1 MLSHSDANQ
10 AYIYLISLPSIHS
23 ASGQRKLLV
32 IDGPGSEVHGH
43 AYQADPQRY
52 VNEIA
57 AFLKDAL

>member
-1 MLSHSDANQ
+1 MATNST
-10 AYIYLISLPSIHS
+10 PSRPCAVW